1 MKLSSTALLAL
12 AISSVTATAYAETQ
26 SQAFTPVTVKEK
38 SAQSEATGFVEGQ
51 SITGSTRNWYANE
64 QLKRG
69 SKFSYQKNGSPTP
82 TDRRINWVQ
91 GTIIKYNS
99 GFTEGTVGFS
109 TEVAA
114 YNAIALDR
122 DRKDLASANGGAP
135 EPGRGGRGNNRT
147 LTENGGDAVDQWSK
161 LGLANVKA
169 RVSNTTLTAGRQN
182 FSSPQV
188 DVIGN
193 RPLPSSFEGVSLH
206 SEELEN
212 LSFDIGTFDRNSP
225 RTEQSQRK
233 FRSEYGNGEA
243 EADHIYTAGLTY
255 QPFASLTT
263 SLWGTQAEDLWDQY
277 YFGAS
282 HVLGDSSVL
291 SLTTGLNYYKTVDSG
306 SAKLGEI
313 DNDTYS
319 LSLGLTHQA
328 HSLTFSY
335 QEVNGNEYFDY
346 LHETNGIYLANSL
359 LSDFNGPNEKSFQ
372 IAYGL
377 NMAEYGVPGLKF
389 NIYQARGWGIDGTH
403 YNGNK
408 GVVDK
413 GYDGVQIQD
422 GEHHYEYG
430 IGTSYAIQSGPL
442 KATTVRATYTAH
454 RASENQSDGSI
465 NEFRLVTTIPFN
477 IL

>member
-1 MKLSSTALLAL
+1 MKLSSTAILAL

-26 SQAFTPVTVKEK
+26 SQAFTPVTVNEK
-38 SAQSEATGFVEGQ
+38 SAQAEATGFLEGQ
-51 SITGSTRNWYANE
+51 SISGSTRNWYANE

-69 SKFSYQKNGSPTP
+69 GKFAYRKNGQSAE

-114 YNAIALDR
+114 YNAIALER
-122 DRKDLASANGGAP
+122 DRENLASNNGGAP
-135 EPGRGGRGNNRT
+135 GTRPGAGNNRT
-147 LTENGGDAVDQWSK
+147 LTREGGDAVGQWSK

-169 RVSNTTLTAGRQN
+169 RISNTTLTAGRMN

-193 RPLPSSFEGVSLH
+193 RPLPSSFEGIAIH
-206 SEELEN
+206 SEELNN
-212 LSFDIGTFDRNSP
+212 LSFDLATFDRVSP
-225 RTEQSQRK
+225 RTEESLSK
-233 FRSEYGNGEA
+233 FRSEYGSIDA
-243 EADHIYTAGLTY
+243 EADHVNTAGISY

-263 SLWGTQAEDLWDQY
+263 SLWGTQAEDLWNQY
-277 YFGAS
+277 YFGAT

-291 SLTTGLNYYKTVDSG
+291 SLTTGLNYYKTVDEG
-306 SAKLGEI
+306 KKLLGEI

-319 LSLGLTHQA
+319 LSFGLTHLA
-328 HSLTFSY
+328 HTLTFSY

-372 IAYGL
+372 VSYGI

-403 YNGNK
+403 YK
-408 GVVDK
+408 GG
-413 GYDGVQIQD
+413 GYDGVQSMD

-430 IGTSYAIQSGPL
+430 VGATYAVQSGPL
-442 KATTVRATYTAH
+442 KATTIRGTYTAH
-454 RASENQSDGSI
+454 RASENQADGSI

>member
-1 MKLSSTALLAL
+1 MKLSSTAILAL
-12 AISSVTATAYAETQ
+12 AISSITATAYAETQ
-26 SQAFTPVTVKEK
+26 SQAFTPVTVNEK
-38 SAQSEATGFVEGQ
+38 SAQAEATGFLEGQ
-51 SITGSTRNWYANE
+51 SISGSTRNWYANE
-64 QLKRG
+64 QLKRSG
-69 SKFSYQKNGSPTP
+69 KFAYRKNGQSTE

-114 YNAIALDR
+114 YNAIALER
-122 DRKDLASANGGAP
+122 DRENLAANNGGAP
-135 EPGRGGRGNNRT
+135 GTRPGAGNNRT
-147 LTENGGDAVDQWSK
+147 LTREGGDAVGQWSK

-169 RVSNTTLTAGRQN
+169 RISNTTLTAGRMN

-193 RPLPSSFEGVSLH
+193 RPLPSSFEGIAIH
-206 SEELEN
+206 SEELNN
-212 LSFDIGTFDRNSP
+212 LAFDVATFDRVSP
-225 RTEQSQRK
+225 RTEESLSK
-233 FRSEYGNGEA
+233 FRSEYGDINA
-243 EADHIYTAGLTY
+243 EADHVNTAGISY

-263 SLWGTQAEDLWDQY
+263 SLWGTQAEDLWNQY
-277 YFGAS
+277 YFGAT

-291 SLTTGLNYYKTVDSG
+291 SLTTGLNYYKTVDEG
-306 SAKLGEI
+306 KKLLGDI

-319 LSLGLTHQA
+319 LSFGLTHQA
-328 HSLTFSY
+328 HTVTFSY

-372 IAYGL
+372 VSYGL

-403 YNGNK
+403 YK
-408 GVVDK
+408 GG
-413 GYDGVQIQD
+413 GYDGVQAMD

-430 IGTSYAIQSGPL
+430 VGATYAVQSGPL
-442 KATTVRATYTAH
+442 KATTIRGTYTAH
-454 RASENQSDGSI
+454 RASENQADGSI

>member
-12 AISSVTATAYAETQ
+12 AISSVTATAYAESQ

-69 SKFSYQKNGSPTP
+69 AHFKYNKNGVPTD

-91 GTIIKYNS
+91 GTIVKYNS

-114 YNAIALDR
+114 YNAIALER
-122 DRKDLASANGGAP
+122 DRENLASNNGGAP
-135 EPGRGGRGNNRT
+135 TTRPGAGNNRT
-147 LTENGGDAVDQWSK
+147 LTEEGGDAVGQWSK

-169 RVSNTTLTAGRQN
+169 RFSNTTLTAGRQN
-182 FSSPQV
+182 FSSPMV

-193 RPLPSSFEGVSLH
+193 RALPSSFEGVSLH

-212 LSFDIGTFDRNSP
+212 LTFDLGTFDRNSP

-233 FRSEYGNGEA
+233 FRSEYGDTNA
-243 EADHIYTAGLTY
+243 EADHVHTAGITY

-263 SLWGTQAEDLWDQY
+263 SLWGTQAEDLWNQY

-282 HVLGDSSVL
+282 HVLGDSSIL
-291 SLTTGLNYYKTVDSG
+291 SLTTGLNYYKTVDEG
-306 SAKLGEI
+306 KAKLGEI

-319 LSLGLTHQA
+319 LSFGLTHTA
-328 HSLTFSY
+328 HTLTFSY

-403 YNGNK
+403 YNST
-408 GVVDK
+408 
-413 GYDGVQIQD
+413 GYSDVKLMD

-430 IGTSYAIQSGPL
+430 IGTSYAVQSGPL

-454 RASENQSDGSI
+454 RASENQADGSI

>member
-1 MKLSSTALLAL
+1 MKLSSTAILAL
-12 AISSVTATAYAETQ
+12 AISSITATAYAETQ
-26 SQAFTPVTVKEK
+26 SQAFTPVTVNEK
-38 SAQSEATGFVEGQ
+38 SAQAEATGFLEGQ
-51 SITGSTRNWYANE
+51 SVSGSTRNWYANE

-69 SKFSYQKNGSPTP
+69 GKFAYRKDGVSTP

-114 YNAIALDR
+114 YNAIALER
-122 DRKDLASANGGAP
+122 DRENLASNNGGAP
-135 EPGRGGRGNNRT
+135 GTRPGAGNNRT
-147 LTENGGDAVDQWSK
+147 LTKEGGDAQGQWSK
-161 LGLANVKA
+161 VGLANVKA
-169 RVSNTTLTAGRQN
+169 RISNTTLTAGRMN

-193 RPLPSSFEGVSLH
+193 RPLPSSFEGIALH
-206 SEELEN
+206 SEELNN
-212 LSFDIGTFDRNSP
+212 LSFDLATFDRVSP
-225 RTEQSQRK
+225 RTEESLSK
-233 FRSEYGNGEA
+233 FRSEYGDINA
-243 EADHIYTAGLTY
+243 EADHVNTAGISY

-263 SLWGTQAEDLWDQY
+263 SLWGTQAEDLWNQY
-277 YFGAS
+277 YFGAT
-282 HVLGDSSVL
+282 HVLGDSSIL
-291 SLTTGLNYYKTVDSG
+291 SLTTGLNYYKTVDEG
-306 SAKLGEI
+306 KKLLGDI

-319 LSLGLTHQA
+319 LSFGLTHLA
-328 HSLTFSY
+328 HTLTFSY

-372 IAYGL
+372 VSYGI

-403 YNGNK
+403 YK
-408 GVVDK
+408 GG
-413 GYDGVQIQD
+413 GYDGVQAMD

-430 IGTSYAIQSGPL
+430 VGATYAVQSGPL
-442 KATTVRATYTAH
+442 KATTIRGTYTAH
-454 RASENQSDGSI
+454 RASENQADGSI

>member
-1 MKLSSTALLAL
+1 MKLSNTAILAL
-12 AISSVTATAYAETQ
+12 AISSITATAYAETQ
-26 SQAFTPVTVKEK
+26 SQAFTPVTVNEK
-38 SAQSEATGFVEGQ
+38 SAQAEATGFLEGQ

-69 SKFSYQKNGSPTP
+69 GKFTYRKDGVATP

-91 GTIIKYNS
+91 GTIVKYNS

-114 YNAIALDR
+114 YNAIALER
-122 DRKDLASANGGAP
+122 DRENLASNNGGAP
-135 EPGRGGRGNNRT
+135 GTRPGAGNNRT
-147 LTENGGDAVDQWSK
+147 LTREGGEAQGQWSK
-161 LGLANVKA
+161 VGLANVKA
-169 RVSNTTLTAGRQN
+169 RISNTTLTAGRMN

-193 RPLPSSFEGVSLH
+193 RPLPSSFEGIAIH
-206 SEELEN
+206 SEELNN
-212 LSFDIGTFDRNSP
+212 LSFDLASFDRVSP
-225 RTEQSQRK
+225 RTEESLSK
-233 FRSEYGNGEA
+233 FRSEYGAIDA
-243 EADHIYTAGLTY
+243 EADHVHTGGISY

-263 SLWGTQAEDLWDQY
+263 SLWGTQAEDLWNQY
-277 YFGAS
+277 YFGAT

-291 SLTTGLNYYKTVDSG
+291 ALTTGLNYYKTVDEG
-306 SAKLGEI
+306 KKKLGEI

-319 LSLGLTHQA
+319 LSFGLTHQA
-328 HSLTFSY
+328 HTLTFSY

-372 IAYGL
+372 VAYGL

-403 YNGNK
+403 YK
-408 GVVDK
+408 GG
-413 GYDGVQIQD
+413 GYDGVQSMD

-430 IGTSYAIQSGPL
+430 IGATYAVQSGPL

-454 RASENQSDGSI
+454 RASENQADGSI
-465 NEFRLVTTIPFN
+465 NEFRLVTTVPFN

>member
-51 SITGSTRNWYANE
+51 SVTGSTRNWYANE
-64 QLKRG
+64 HFKRG
-69 SKFSYQKNGSPTP
+69 ARLRYRDDGVLKE

-122 DRKDLASANGGAP
+122 DRKDLASGNGGAP
-135 EPGRGGRGNNRT
+135 EPGRARPGNNRT

-161 LGLANVKA
+161 LGLANIKA
-169 RVSNTTLTAGRQN
+169 RFSNTTLTAGRQN
-182 FSSPQV
+182 FSSPMV

-193 RPLPSSFEGVSLH
+193 RPLPSSFQGVSLH

-212 LSFDIGTFDRNSP
+212 LTFDLATFDKNSP
-225 RTEQSQRK
+225 RTEQSLRK
-233 FRSEYGNGEA
+233 FRAEY
-243 EADHIYTAGLTY
+243 ADEIIEIDRVNTAGITY
-255 QPFASLTT
+255 QPFSSLTT
-263 SLWGTQAEDLWDQY
+263 SLWGTQAEDMWNQY

-282 HVLGDSSVL
+282 HVLGDSSTL
-291 SLTTGLNYYKTVDSG
+291 SLTTGLNYYKTVDEG
-306 SAKLGEI
+306 KAVLGDI
-313 DNDTYS
+313 DNDTFS

-335 QEVNGNEYFDY
+335 QAVNGNEYFDY

-403 YNGNK
+403 YK
-408 GVVDK
+408 G
-413 GYDGVQIQD
+413 GAYDSVTSMD

-430 IGTSYAIQSGPL
+430 IGASYAVQSGPL
-442 KATTVRATYTAH
+442 KATAIRATYTAH
-454 RASENQSDGSI
+454 RASENQLDGSL

>member
-1 MKLSSTALLAL
+1 MKLSSTAILAL

-26 SQAFTPVTVKEK
+26 SQAFTPVTVNEK
-38 SAQSEATGFVEGQ
+38 SAQAEATGFLEGQ
-51 SITGSTRNWYANE
+51 SITGTTRNWYANE
-64 QLKRG
+64 QFKRG
-69 SKFSYQKNGSPTP
+69 GVVRYNKDGALQT

-99 GFTEGTVGFS
+99 GFTEGTVGVS

-122 DRKDLASANGGAP
+122 DRKDLASGFGGAP
-135 EPGRGGRGNNRT
+135 GDRERAGNNRT
-147 LTENGGDAVDQWSK
+147 LTEEGGDAVGQWSK

-182 FSSPQV
+182 FSSPMV

-193 RPLPSSFEGVSLH
+193 RALPSSFQGVAIH
-206 SEELEN
+206 SEELNN
-212 LSFDIGTFDRNSP
+212 LQFDLATFDRNSP
-225 RTEQSQRK
+225 RTEESQRK
-233 FRSEYGNGEA
+233 FRTEYANGIVET
-243 EADHIYTAGLTY
+243 DHVYTGGITY
-255 QPFASLTT
+255 TPFASLTT
-263 SLWGTQAEDLWDQY
+263 SLWATQAEDIWNQY
-277 YFGAS
+277 YFGAT
-282 HVLGDSSVL
+282 HVLGDSQVL
-291 SLTTGLNYYKTVDSG
+291 SLTTGLNYYKTQEEGKALIGD
-306 SAKLGEI
+306 I

-319 LSLGLTHQA
+319 LSFGLTHQA

-372 IAYGL
+372 VAYGL

-403 YNGNK
+403 YTGNK
-408 GVVDK
+408 GVADK
-413 GYDGVQIQD
+413 GYDGIQTQD

-430 IGTSYAIQSGPL
+430 IGASYAVQSGPL
-442 KATTVRATYTAH
+442 KATTLRATYTAH
-454 RASENQSDGSI
+454 RASENQADGSL

>member
-1 MKLSSTALLAL
+1 MKLSSTAILAL
-12 AISSVTATAYAETQ
+12 AISSITATAYAETQ
-26 SQAFTPVTVKEK
+26 SQAFTPVTINDK
-38 SAQSEATGFVEGQ
+38 SAQAEATGFVEGQ
-51 SITGSTRNWYANE
+51 SISGSTRNWYANE

-69 SKFSYQKNGSPTP
+69 GKFAYRKNGQSAE

-114 YNAIALDR
+114 YNAIALER
-122 DRKDLASANGGAP
+122 DRENLASNNGGAP
-135 EPGRGGRGNNRT
+135 GTRPGAGNNRT
-147 LTENGGDAVDQWSK
+147 LTREGGDAVGQWSK

-169 RVSNTTLTAGRQN
+169 RISNTTLTAGRMN

-193 RPLPSSFEGVSLH
+193 RPLPSSFEGIAIH
-206 SEELEN
+206 SEELNN
-212 LSFDIGTFDRNSP
+212 LSFDLATFDRVSP
-225 RTEQSQRK
+225 RTEESLSK
-233 FRSEYGNGEA
+233 FRSEYGSIDA
-243 EADHIYTAGLTY
+243 EADHVNTAGISY

-263 SLWGTQAEDLWDQY
+263 SLWGTQAEDLWNQY
-277 YFGAS
+277 YFGAT

-291 SLTTGLNYYKTVDSG
+291 SLTTGLNYYKTVDEG
-306 SAKLGEI
+306 KKLLGEI

-319 LSLGLTHQA
+319 LSFGLTHLA
-328 HSLTFSY
+328 HTLTFSY

-372 IAYGL
+372 VSYGI

-403 YNGNK
+403 YK
-408 GVVDK
+408 GG
-413 GYDGVQIQD
+413 GYDGVQAMD
-422 GEHHYEYG
+422 GETHYEYG
-430 IGTSYAIQSGPL
+430 IGATYAVQSGPL
-442 KATTVRATYTAH
+442 KATTVRGTYTAH
-454 RASENQSDGSI
+454 RASENQADGSI

>member
-1 MKLSSTALLAL
+1 MKLSSTAILAL

-51 SITGSTRNWYANE
+51 SLTGTTRNWYANE

-69 SKFSYQKNGSPTP
+69 GKFRYSKDGALPE

-91 GTIIKYNS
+91 GTILKYNS

-114 YNAIALDR
+114 YNAIALER
-122 DRKDLASANGGAP
+122 DRENLAAGNGGAP
-135 EPGRGGRGNNRT
+135 KTGAFSGNNRT
-147 LTENGGDAVDQWSK
+147 LTEKGGDAVGQWSK

-169 RVSNTTLTAGRQN
+169 RVSNSTLTAGRQSY
-182 FSSPQV
+182 SSPQV
-188 DVIGN
+188 DTIAN
-193 RPLPSSFEGVSLH
+193 RALPSSFQGVSLNVA
-206 SEELEN
+206 ELEN
-212 LSFDIGTFDRNSP
+212 LTFDFATFDRVSP
-225 RTEQSQRK
+225 RMEQSEQK
-233 FRSEYGNGEA
+233 FRAEYANGRVET
-243 EADHIYTAGLTY
+243 DHIYTGGITY
-255 QPFASLTT
+255 TPFASLTT
-263 SLWGTQAEDLWDQY
+263 SLWATQAEDIWNQY
-277 YFGAS
+277 YFGAT
-282 HVLGDSSVL
+282 HVLGDSQVL
-291 SLTTGLNYYKTVDSG
+291 SLTTGLNYYKTQEDG
-306 SAKLGEI
+306 KALIGDI

-319 LSLGLTHQA
+319 LSFGLTHQA

-372 IAYGL
+372 VAYGL

-403 YNGNK
+403 YTGNK
-408 GVVDK
+408 GVIDK
-413 GYDGVQIQD
+413 GYDGIQTQD

-430 IGTSYAIQSGPL
+430 IGATYAVQSGPL
-442 KATTVRATYTAH
+442 KATTIRGTYTAH
-454 RASENQSDGSI
+454 RASDNQSDGSI

>member
-1 MKLSSTALLAL
+1 MKLSSTAILAL
-12 AISSVTATAYAETQ
+12 AISSITATAYAETQ
-26 SQAFTPVTVKEK
+26 SQAFTPVSVNEK
-38 SAQSEATGFVEGQ
+38 SAQAEATGFLEGQ
-51 SITGSTRNWYANE
+51 SISGSTRNWYANE

-69 SKFSYQKNGSPTP
+69 GKFAYRKNGQSTE

-114 YNAIALDR
+114 YNAIALER
-122 DRKDLASANGGAP
+122 DRENLASNNGGAP
-135 EPGRGGRGNNRT
+135 GTRPGAGNNRT
-147 LTENGGDAVDQWSK
+147 LTREGGDAVGQWSK

-169 RVSNTTLTAGRQN
+169 RISNTTLTAGRMN

-193 RPLPSSFEGVSLH
+193 RPLPSSFEGIAIH
-206 SEELEN
+206 SEELNN
-212 LSFDIGTFDRNSP
+212 LSFDLATFDRVSP
-225 RTEQSQRK
+225 RTEESLSK
-233 FRSEYGNGEA
+233 FRSEYGSIDA
-243 EADHIYTAGLTY
+243 EADHVNTAGISY

-263 SLWGTQAEDLWDQY
+263 SLWGTQAEDLWNQY
-277 YFGAS
+277 YFGAT

-291 SLTTGLNYYKTVDSG
+291 SLTTGLNYYKTVDEG
-306 SAKLGEI
+306 KKLLGDI

-319 LSLGLTHQA
+319 LSFGLTHLA
-328 HSLTFSY
+328 HTLTFSY

-372 IAYGL
+372 ISYGI

-403 YNGNK
+403 YK
-408 GVVDK
+408 GG
-413 GYDGVQIQD
+413 GYDGVQAMD

-430 IGTSYAIQSGPL
+430 VGATYAVQSGPL
-442 KATTVRATYTAH
+442 KATTIRGTYTAH
-454 RASENQSDGSI
+454 RASENQADGSI